1 MGMSEMGL
9 AILGRQAAIAPVEY
23 HLGAVK
29 EVYESILETQQE
41 VGGTLAYRAKTPSG
55 GGKAFDILTGDE
67 EMDTSVPSFR
77 GVIVHSHKCNAYFD
91 ENTSGN
97 TPPICSSVNGT
108 DGFDSSTG
116 EWLKCAGCPRNLYG
130 TAKNGRGKACKNMHK
145 LYIMTEELPVPV
157 VLTLPPTSL
166 KSFQTYCLNTLSVR
180 RMKPQDV
187 VTEFSLTSEVNQ
199 VGQKYS
205 VVKFKLAGALPEEEK
220 ATAAYF
226 AAGMA
231 QAASVS
237 AEDYNREDR
246 PVKVDA
252 EVDVTDFDESDIPF

>member
-145 LYIMTEELPVPV
+145 LYIMTEDLPCH
-157 VLTLPPTSL
+157 PP
-166 KSFQTYCLNTLSVR
+166 
-180 RMKPQDV
+180 
-187 VTEFSLTSEVNQ
+187 E
-199 VGQKYS
+199 
-205 VVKFKLAGALPEEEK
+205 
-220 ATAAYF
+220 
-226 AAGMA
+226 
-231 QAASVS
+231 
-237 AEDYNREDR
+237 
-246 PVKVDA
+246 
-252 EVDVTDFDESDIPF
+252 